1 MCIRDRTDAAIVN
14 EQTVRANADTANA
27 NSINSLS
34 AVVNST
40 TDGLPSRA
48 SNTALTALST
58 RVTNAEGL
66 ITSQGSAITS
76 LNSSLSTTNTNVTA
90 AQTAAAAANALAGG
104 KGKVMVQSET
114 PAAADQL
121 PQNLWIDTTNNAN
134 TPKRWSGSAWTA
146 VTDKIALDAAALAGA
161 ALSLATTKADTSA
174 VSSLATRVTNAEGL
188 ITSQGNSLTSLNSSL
203 ELGRGDSAASLT
215 ADEAMADANAWRS
228 HYSVSLA
235 ANFVSTTTGKVST
248 TVCRS
253 PAGGA
258 NFWNYSKSKVV
269 VDPART
275 YRISAW
281 FRRVGANGT
290 HYFTW
295 WRNTL
300 GTYGNVGINLSS
312 LTDNTW
318 VQITVQMTGASMGDT
333 SVSPGFAL
341 NHTGGTAG
349 YCEVQGF
356 RLSLIHI

>member
-1 MCIRDRTDAAIVN
+1 M
-14 EQTVRANADTANA
+14 
-27 NSINSLS
+27 
-34 AVVNST
+34 
-40 TDGLPSRA
+40 
-48 SNTALTALST
+48 
-58 RVTNAEGL
+58 
-66 ITSQGSAITS
+66 
-76 LNSSLSTTNTNVTA
+76 
-90 AQTAAAAANALAGG
+90 
-104 KGKVMVQSET
+104 
-114 PAAADQL
+114 
-121 PQNLWIDTTNNAN
+121 
-134 TPKRWSGSAWTA
+134 
-146 VTDKIALDAAALAGA
+146 
-161 ALSLATTKADTSA
+161 
-174 VSSLATRVTNAEGL
+174 
-188 ITSQGNSLTSLNSSL
+188 
-203 ELGRGDSAASLT
+203 
-215 ADEAMADANAWRS
+215 
-228 HYSVSLA
+228 
-235 ANFVSTTTGKVST
+235 
-248 TVCRS
+248 CRS

-356 RLSLIHI
+356 RFEDITDSLRITNAETTKADASALNALTTRVTNAEGLITSQGSSCLLYTSPSPRD